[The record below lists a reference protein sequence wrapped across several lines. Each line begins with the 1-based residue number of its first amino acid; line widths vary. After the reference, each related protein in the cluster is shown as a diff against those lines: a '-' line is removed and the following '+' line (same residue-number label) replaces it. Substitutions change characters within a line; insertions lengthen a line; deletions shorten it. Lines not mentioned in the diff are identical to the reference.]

1 MFDNHVPAR
10 KFKYT
15 TVDQF
20 AVDTSA
26 KSVAGSISEKQDH
39 NGTHIEQANL

>member
-1 MFDNHVPAR
+1 MFDNRVPAR

-26 KSVAGSISEKQDH
+26 KSVAGSVSEKQDH
-39 NGTHIEQANL
+39 HGTHVEQAN